1 MSDEGPGSD
10 DIHEDAEK
18 SKPVENRED
27 GSGDS
32 AEERDKN
39 KCPEEI
45 EARIEIE
52 QLVERVLEEWEDF
65 QFKPFFMALF
75 FSVLPAFWDFISDN
89 LLGWEYLLGSNYIY
103 QTKEATSTPD
113 KALCQLLGNASSTT
127 LTYSCTTEPNLL
139 FGIVTLLIPFLPGI
153 QWYATLKTNKHL
165 FGKFIT
171 SLFFPF
177 FMVFF
182 KVRLTTIFPLKS
194 VFFRCIYFRLAIS
207 SYRDPTPKI

>member
-1 MSDEGPGSD
+1 MSDEGLGFD
-10 DIHEDAEK
+10 DIHGDAEK
-18 SKPVENRED
+18 SKPEENRKD
-27 GSGDS
+27 CSGDS
-32 AEERDKN
+32 AEERDKK

-45 EARIEIE
+45 QATIEIE
-52 QLVERVLEEWEDF
+52 QLVERVLEEWKDF
-65 QFKPFFMALF
+65 QFKPFFMTLL

-103 QTKEATSTPD
+103 QTKDPTSIPD
-113 KALCQLLGNASSTT
+113 KASCQLLDDSSTT
-127 LTYSCTTEPNLL
+127 LTYSCTIEPNLL
-139 FGIVTLLIPFLPGI
+139 FGIITLLIPFLPGI
-153 QWYATLKTNKHL
+153 QWYATLKTNEHL

-182 KVRLTTIFPLKS
+182 KVRFSIIFPP
-194 VFFRCIYFRLAIS
+194 VFFKCPCFRLAIS